1 MNKVLLFENMKR
13 ESKKFFAISLFS
25 FICGVYWTWT
35 DIENGIFYGEKH
47 SLLLVLGFFIASI
60 GYFFLFI
67 TRFKYELMITEKEIT
82 VKKLLQTVKI
92 PLETIRTFSYKPA
105 SSIFYIFSIENG
117 QKVLFITKFPIEVEK
132 IINDALAGK

>member
-35 DIENGIFYGEKH
+35 DIENGIFNGEKH

-60 GYFFLFI
+60 GYFFHFI
-67 TRFKYELMITEKEIT
+67 
-82 VKKLLQTVKI
+82 I
-92 PLETIRTFSYKPA
+92 PF
-105 SSIFYIFSIENG
+105 
-117 QKVLFITKFPIEVEK
+117 
-132 IINDALAGK
+132 